1 MSFLSHMA
9 PDETVS
15 CWCVKMRRR
24 WNFHKMPDQ
33 RPPAWELD
41 QSVAQSPLTLVE
53 ENGVGGIVGGK
64 SCIYL
69 IYLFCLV
76 YFLIGQLVTTKYVK
90 SKKSMQ
96 GYARGMENITWPIP
110 KLAFAN
116 TKKRK
121 MLYSIGLGWAW
132 DLKPLYLLP
141 RFLNI
146 SNVFLRLGQQ
156 WISLQTRISTAGGAF
171 NTCGTFT
178 SQQCLT
184 EVFLDLYCAWR
195 PWFDWFLQ
203 RLKIEKQEWLEGE
216 SPAFSSTF
224 CTSER
229 FAVVCATVLHEGGD
243 AHQGQG
249 GRGRWRGGSGWPCSR
264 CPWSR
269 ACHCRCSRPQTSSPQ
284 RPAGES
290 QLSFEVQTIR
300 NGPKNKI
307 FNRRRSK
314 LQTH

>member
-1 MSFLSHMA
+1 MS
-9 PDETVS
+9 
-15 CWCVKMRRR
+15 
-24 WNFHKMPDQ
+24 
-33 RPPAWELD
+33 
-41 QSVAQSPLTLVE
+41 
-53 ENGVGGIVGGK
+53 
-64 SCIYL
+64 
-69 IYLFCLV
+69 
-76 YFLIGQLVTTKYVK
+76 
-90 SKKSMQ
+90 
-96 GYARGMENITWPIP
+96 
-110 KLAFAN
+110 
-116 TKKRK
+116 
-121 MLYSIGLGWAW
+121 YSIGLGWAW

-171 NTCGTFT
+171 NTCGIFT

-203 RLKIEKQEWLEGE
+203 RLKIEKQDWLEGE

-229 FAVVCATVLHEGGD
+229 FAVVGATVLHEGGD

-290 QLSFEVQTIR
+290 QLSFEVQTIL
-300 NGPKNKI
+300 NGSENKI
-307 FNRRRSK
+307 FNRHRHQNYKLTRFEEHLFVIVSPHAWCRLLGLINHPINWVIAHFSQLTPITVSRSRGK
-314 LQTH
+314 LIEQEILLPDKPLPAS